1 MDDEPLTCPRARRD
15 TVAEMR
21 GADPASAL
29 HVRSRPRTTPSIAI
43 LATVGA
49 LVLPACGGEEEVSRG
64 EYERELQETAT
75 EIETAFAG
83 VGLELRSVSAGSASL
98 DRAVARV
105 EAVRE
110 ELEQQANEL
119 GEIAPPD
126 DADEA
131 HDELV
136 GGLEEFAD
144 ELGAFAEAVETGDA
158 GQLQEF
164 VERLDDL
171 EAVRRIEAATREL
184 ESQGYDV
191 RG

>member
-21 GADPASAL
+21 GADPASAP
-29 HVRSRPRTTPSIAI
+29 HVRCRPRTTRSIAI
-43 LATVGA
+43 LAAVGA
-49 LVLPACGGEEEVSRG
+49 LVLPACGGEEEVARG

-83 VGLELRSVSAGSASL
+83 VGSELRSVSTGSASL

-131 HDELV
+131 HAELV

-144 ELGAFAEAVETGDA
+144 ELGAFAEAVEAGDA
-158 GQLQEF
+158 RRLQEF

-171 EAVRRIEAATREL
+171 EPVRRIEAATRDL
-184 ESQGYDV
+184 EAQGYDV

>member
-1 MDDEPLTCPRARRD
+1 
-15 TVAEMR
+15 MR

-29 HVRSRPRTTPSIAI
+29 HVRSRPRTTRSIAI
-43 LATVGA
+43 LAAVGA

-83 VGLELRSVSAGSASL
+83 VGSELRSVSAGSASL

-144 ELGAFAEAVETGDA
+144 ELGAFAEAVEAGDVRR
-158 GQLQEF
+158 LQEF
-164 VERLDDL
+164 AARLDHL